1 MSEAWHWLR
10 LNLAGARVI
19 AGFAAE
25 AIRTLNISPLKN
37 LLR

>member
-1 MSEAWHWLR
+1 MSEMGHWLR
-10 LNLAGARVI
+10 PNLAGARVI

-37 LLR
+37 FLR